1 MGKELWLI
9 FVNFRFWIQSM
20 GILLQG
26 EGRGETKIFA
36 LFFLDCIG
44 EDFMYTY
51 IGRIVELKVRKK
63 CK

>member
-26 EGRGETKIFA
+26 EERGETKIFA

-44 EDFMYTY
+44 EDFVYTY
-51 IGRIVELKVRKK
+51 IGRTCRMKSKK
-63 CK
+63 EV